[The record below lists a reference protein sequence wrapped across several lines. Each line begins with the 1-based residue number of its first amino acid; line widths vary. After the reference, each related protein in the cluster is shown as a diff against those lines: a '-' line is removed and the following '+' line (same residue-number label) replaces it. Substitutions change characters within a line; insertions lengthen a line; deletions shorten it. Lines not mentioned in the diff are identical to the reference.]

1 MTMNGYWRDT
11 RIENRRATLNQYG
24 AINNVWIV
32 APQGGPGP
40 LGGFG
45 RSPSGTFSS
54 FADLKPHLRSRDIVY
69 VFGVVREHFVTP
81 AGVYDVT
88 VLGAANQARQAT
100 SGGVPTGGGASWLPP
115 AAPTALTP
123 LVEVI
128 AQGWVFQNIEFNP
141 TTSAAAIRL
150 TRSAVV
156 DATDASHAQIVD
168 CYFLGGGD
176 GQIGIEDNGGAS
188 FVLVDGCRFQALT
201 GTAILG
207 LNTASNVP
215 QDWRIVNCIFWQN
228 TNDIKMSLN
237 YSLLQNNQHMTAGS
251 GATNKVVSTVAVSGQ
266 GQNNKVVLNFFHN
279 SAATVQIS
287 NGYSGSA
294 TDHWANYAIAT
305 AALIVVSPPGA

>member
-1 MTMNGYWRDT
+1 MTQSGYWRDT
-11 RIENRRATLNQYG
+11 RIENRRSVLNQYG

-45 RSPSGTFSS
+45 RSPSGNFSS

-88 VLGAANQARQAT
+88 VLGAANQPRQAT

-115 AAPTALTP
+115 TSPTALTP

-128 AQGWVFQNIEFNP
+128 AQGWVFQNIEFAP

-150 TRSAVV
+150 TRSASV
-156 DATDASHAQIVD
+156 DATDASHAQIID
-168 CYFLGGGD
+168 CYFLGGGT

-207 LNTASNVP
+207 LTTASNVP

-237 YSLLQNNQHMTAGS
+237 FSVIQNCHFCSAGS
-251 GATNKVVSTVAVSGQ
+251 GSTNKVVSTVALSGQ
-266 GQNNKVVLNFFHN
+266 GANNHITLNFFHN
-279 SAATVQIS
+279 SAAQVQIS
-287 NGYSGSA
+287 NGYSGAS
-294 TDHWANYAIAT
+294 TDMWANYAIGQ
-305 AALIVVSPPGA
+305 AALVITSPPGA